1 MPQIGQ
7 SRTENQKVSNMLA
20 QGRRIQLALKLSL
33 RAIIGLAART
43 ATMTVSQQNSN
54 RWTFVSLDRRRWLK
68 SIASLAAFAHF
79 DGIFPSGFNT
89 GLSRKNNMVNDREGQ
104 HTVNQIEPI
113 ASSWL
118 EPQIGFQLAHE
129 QFKVP
134 ELVEFGIAADQAG
147 FDLLAVS
154 DHFQP
159 WQDNEGHSGQ
169 AWVTMS
175 AIGQR
180 TKRIRMGTTVT
191 CPTFRYNPAVV
202 AEAFASLSLLTP
214 GRIFLGVG
222 SGEALNEEA
231 ATGSWPKWTERSERL
246 VEASEIIR
254 KLWRGQQV
262 DHSGNYYKVNAR
274 LYDPPTH
281 TIPLLMAG
289 NGPKAMRRCGQ
300 YADGLI
306 TDPKTWKEHKAEFQK
321 GASDAGKDP
330 ARMPVLIEQYV
341 VVGGSSELNEAAEL
355 WRFGPKA
362 WKPYFN
368 VRDPKTIQN
377 RAEAEVPLEKVTEGW
392 PVGTDP
398 ELHVKVL
405 ADLFKS
411 GATGVHI
418 HSGQHDQRRVIDFYG
433 KEVLPQLRSTSRK
446 AA

>member
-1 MPQIGQ
+1 M
-7 SRTENQKVSNMLA
+7 
-20 QGRRIQLALKLSL
+20 
-33 RAIIGLAART
+33 
-43 ATMTVSQQNSN
+43 
-54 RWTFVSLDRRRWLK
+54 
-68 SIASLAAFAHF
+68 H
-79 DGIFPSGFNT
+79 
-89 GLSRKNNMVNDREGQ
+89 RKDSV
-104 HTVNQIEPI
+104 

-118 EPQIGFQLAHE
+118 EPQVGFQLAHE
-129 QFKVP
+129 QFRVL
-134 ELVEFGIAADQAG
+134 ELVELGIAAEQAG

-159 WQDNEGHSGQ
+159 WQSNEGHSGQ
-169 AWVTMS
+169 AWITMS

-214 GRIFLGVG
+214 GRIFLGIG

-231 ATGSWPKWTERSERL
+231 ATGSWPRWPERSERL
-246 VEASEIIR
+246 VEASEVIR
-254 KLWRGQQV
+254 KLWGGEQI
-262 DHSGNYYKVNAR
+262 DHSGKYYRVNAR
-274 LYDPPTH
+274 LWDSPSP
-281 TIPLLMAG
+281 TIPLMMAG

-306 TDPKTWKEHKAEFQK
+306 TDPKTWKEHKTEFRN
-321 GASDAGKDP
+321 GATDAGKDP
-330 ARMPVLIEQYV
+330 DHMPIFIEQYV
-341 VVGGSSELNEAAEL
+341 VVGGNEELKQAAEL

-368 VRDPKTIQN
+368 IRDPKTIQQ
-377 RAEAEVPLEKVTEGW
+377 RAEVEIPLEKVTEGW

-398 ELHVKVL
+398 EVHLNAL
-405 ADLFKS
+405 TDLFNG

-418 HSGQHDQRRVIDFYG
+418 HAGQKDQRKVIDFYG
-433 KEVLPQLRSTSRK
+433 KEVLPRLRSISRQ